1 MVDTASKTGFISQ
14 IIGPVV
20 DIEFPNGE
28 LPKVYNAL
36 IISSDDAALLVR
48 YNNFLVTT
56 KFVLFQ

>member
-14 IIGPVV
+14 IIGPVL

-36 IISSDDAALLVR
+36 IISGEEGS
-48 YNNFLVTT
+48 VTCE
-56 KFVLFQ
+56 V